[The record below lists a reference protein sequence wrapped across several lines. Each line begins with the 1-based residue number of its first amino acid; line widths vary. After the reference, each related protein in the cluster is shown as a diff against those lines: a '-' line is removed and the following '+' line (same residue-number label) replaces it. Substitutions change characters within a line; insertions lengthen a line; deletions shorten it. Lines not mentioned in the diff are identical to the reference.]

1 MRCKCSHFFLHYTL
15 VLPVLFLPG
24 GRLFFQSVLTNH
36 VSLVVLFSRLP
47 WFVLL
52 HKPWQSGKQYYQTAM
67 VCEVTQTMAV
77 WETVLP
83 NCHGL

>member
-52 HKPWQSGKQYYQTAM
+52 HKP
-67 VCEVTQTMAV
+67 
-77 WETVLP
+77 
-83 NCHGL
+83 